1 MPLPD
6 NQSEDLL
13 PDNQAAKVR
22 QEAIVW
28 LARLSDRDATAD
40 DRRAFECW
48 QAQSAAHARAY
59 DKITRVWDD
68 HTLDSAAFS
77 VARNGSVS
85 REIRMPV
92 EGRGRSPV
100 LAVAACL
107 VALILGAMYFDL
119 ATRIQADYQTSAGER
134 RTVRLPDQSLV
145 TLNTQSAIVISFNES
160 VRRVRLLKGEA
171 FFKVQHDAG
180 RPFIVDAAETATRAV
195 GTEFVVRHR
204 PGSDRVT
211 VLDGVVEV
219 SSREGDQIAERLPAG
234 RMVETEQGRLS
245 PAQPVDLSAASAWLQ
260 GLLIVDEVPLAQV
273 IEEVRRYYPGAI
285 FLWNQQVGQQRVT
298 GTYNLEDPPNILF
311 HLSKTFPLQSIGL
324 GDRVVIL
331 F

>member
-6 NQSEDLL
+6 NQPDDLL
-13 PDNQAAKVR
+13 SDNHAVKVR
-22 QEAIVW
+22 QEAIAW
-28 LARLSDRDATAD
+28 LARLSDCEATAE

-48 QAQSAAHARAY
+48 RSQGPAHARAY
-59 DKITRVWDD
+59 DKIARVWGD
-68 HTLDSAAFS
+68 HTLDSAALS
-77 VARNGSVS
+77 VARNGSAS
-85 REIRMPV
+85 REIRMPA
-92 EGRGRSPV
+92 EGRVRRRV

-134 RTVRLPDQSLV
+134 RTVRLPDHSLV
-145 TLNTQSAIVISFNES
+145 TLNTQSAIATSFNGS

-171 FFKVQHDAG
+171 FFKVQHETG

-219 SSREGDQIAERLPAG
+219 SAREGGRITERLPAG

-245 PAQPVDLSAASAWLQ
+245 PAQPVNLASASAWLQ

-273 IEEVRRYYPGAI
+273 IEEVRRYHPGAI
-285 FLWNQQVGQQRVT
+285 FFWNQQIGQQRVT
-298 GTYNLEDPPNILF
+298 GTYNLEDPSNILF
-311 HLSKTFPLQSIGL
+311 HLSKTFPLQSISL

>member
-1 MPLPD
+1 MPLLG
-6 NQSEDLL
+6 NQSEDL
-13 PDNQAAKVR
+13 PSNDQAVNVR
-22 QEAIVW
+22 QEAVAW
-28 LARLSDRDATAD
+28 LARLSDREATAE

-48 QAQSAAHARAY
+48 QSQSAAHARAY
-59 DKITRVWDD
+59 DKIARVWGDR
-68 HTLDSAAFS
+68 TLDSAALS
-77 VARNGSVS
+77 VVRDGLASC
-85 REIRMPV
+85 EIRVPAG
-92 EGRGRSPV
+92 GRGRRRV
-100 LAVAACL
+100 LAFAACL
-107 VALILGAMYFDL
+107 VALILGAIYFDL
-119 ATRIQADYQTSAGER
+119 ATRLQADYQTARGER

-145 TLNTQSAIVISFNES
+145 TLNTHTAIATAFDGT
-160 VRRVRLLKGEA
+160 VRRVRLLRGEA
-171 FFKVQHDAG
+171 FFKVQHDPN
-180 RPFIVDAAETATRAV
+180 RPFIVEAAETATRAV

-219 SSREGDQIAERLPAG
+219 SSHDAGRATERLSAG

-245 PAQPVDLSAASAWLQ
+245 PARPVDLSTASAWLQ

-273 IEEVRRYYPGAI
+273 IEEVRRYHPGTI
-285 FLWNQQVGQQRVT
+285 VLWNQQIGQQRVT
-298 GTYNLEDPPNILF
+298 GTYNLEDPSKILF